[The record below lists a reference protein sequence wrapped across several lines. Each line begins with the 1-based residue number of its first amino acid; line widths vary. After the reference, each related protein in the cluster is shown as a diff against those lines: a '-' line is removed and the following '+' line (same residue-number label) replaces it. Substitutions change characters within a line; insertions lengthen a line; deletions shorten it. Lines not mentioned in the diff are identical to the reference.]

1 MSSCRSFQNFLHSE
15 SAAIAAFVDEVAD
28 HDWGQSVEEEKIS
41 LKISD
46 HVSLCPE
53 LQSYYEEDAVE
64 FEKNRVDKA
73 ATNSNTATNTN
84 MNTNISISREQESF
98 SRFVRVAIIDHLITM
113 DINISLLIAIVDIN
127 RYGAQIEELVEI
139 VRALDI
145 LGAERRLSEYEAVLD
160 MRLTEASKN

>member
-1 MSSCRSFQNFLHSE
+1 
-15 SAAIAAFVDEVAD
+15 
-28 HDWGQSVEEEKIS
+28 
-41 LKISD
+41 
-46 HVSLCPE
+46 
-53 LQSYYEEDAVE
+53 
-64 FEKNRVDKA
+64 
-73 ATNSNTATNTN
+73 
-84 MNTNISISREQESF
+84 
-98 SRFVRVAIIDHLITM
+98 M